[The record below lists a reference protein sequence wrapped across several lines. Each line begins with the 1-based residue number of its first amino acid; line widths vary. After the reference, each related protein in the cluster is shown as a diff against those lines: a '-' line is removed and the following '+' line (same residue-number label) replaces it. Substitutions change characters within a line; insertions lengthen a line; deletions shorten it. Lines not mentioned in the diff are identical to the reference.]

1 METKIIL
8 VAVLLIAILAGVVVT
23 QEKKIARLHTER
35 DQALAFANTEKSKTV
50 FYINRLGRE
59 TAKTE
64 LLDLSLHNAK
74 ELVNSDRM
82 KFLKQ
87 FEGVNK
93 RLNNLDEVSQAQLLV
108 NKDWKLPL
116 RDSVV
121 HAPDRKVI
129 AVKTFAYKDSLT
141 TITGTIS
148 SNEVQPHIEIIV
160 PLQGTIYWQ
169 RKKILGLRIGRK
181 KWFSEI
187 TSSNPIV
194 KIKSQEIIRIS
205 KR

>member
-35 DQALAFANTEKSKTV
+35 EQALAFANTEKSKTV

-64 LLDLSLHNAK
+64 LLNLSLHNAK
-74 ELVNSDRM
+74 ELVTSERM
-82 KFLKQ
+82 NFIKQ
-87 FEGVNK
+87 FEGINK
-93 RLNNLDEVSQAQLLV
+93 SLNNLDEISQAQLLV
-108 NKDWKLPL
+108 TKDWKLPL
-116 RDSVV
+116 RDSMI
-121 HAPDRKVI
+121 HTADSTVI

-148 SNEVQPHIEIIV
+148 GNEVQPHIEIIV
-160 PLQGTIYWQ
+160 PLHGVIYWQ